1 MTAENISNFLKS
13 FNWEI
18 LQNMYGSAHNSII
31 GFISSGWIKQ
41 SQQHNTVLD
50 GAPSPNVGLRRRGQR
65 NADILLFQHKKPYIV
80 VEVESGVSKYC
91 EKINSIQRYLR
102 NTKEFEGLEFGLLVM
117 TNMYD
122 YKKCEH
128 NWDVIADEVKK
139 MKETMA
145 FISIKKKKE
154 NRDDTPLGKLRRRND
169 YYPWSVEKIDYWIH
183 TPARDKR
190 GNLYDSNEK

>member
-1 MTAENISNFLKS
+1 MCPQLD
-13 FNWEI
+13 
-18 LQNMYGSAHNSII
+18 Y
-31 GFISSGWIKQ
+31 WIYFEW
-41 SQQHNTVLD
+41 LD
-50 GAPSPNVGLRRRGQR
+50 
-65 NADILLFQHKKPYIV
+65 F
-80 VEVESGVSKYC
+80 ESGVSKYC

-102 NTKEFEGLEFGLLVM
+102 NTKEFEGLEFGLLIM

-154 NRDDTPLGKLRRRND
+154 NGDDTPLGKLRSRND

-183 TPARDKR
+183 TPARDIR